1 MLAALA
7 DDDDNRRDHSV
18 DEGARAEDVGGSIEE
33 RVCAFPWPR
42 GCAWAVYV
50 VGCESSFDAA
60 VDSNWPYVG
69 WFQIDVNHL
78 NAGAALDGFGWTV
91 ADLYDPA
98 INAAAAWELYQR
110 QGAGAWPWCGR

>member
-1 MLAALA
+1 M
-7 DDDDNRRDHSV
+7 